1 MCDHGGVC
9 AMSIFLRCGVQ
20 LDSLPSISSS
30 LLLLL
35 LGIVVDDEVV
45 RFGVGEE
52 EDDDGEVVEV

>member
-1 MCDHGGVC
+1 MRHVH
-9 AMSIFLRCGVQ
+9 IFEVRSSTRLV
-20 LDSLPSISSS
+20 DSLSWIF

-52 EDDDGEVVEV
+52 DDDDGEVVEV

>member
-20 LDSLPSISSS
+20 LDSLSISSS
-30 LLLLL
+30 LLL

-45 RFGVGEE
+45 RFGVGED
-52 EDDDGEVVEV
+52 DDDGEVVEV